1 MKFGAAIYMPLKFTP
16 FDLTFTVAGKG
27 IVNNAGD
34 LKLDAADGFLIAPQK
49 GIKFGDLGASA
60 KAIDFSGS
68 GIGGSGY
75 SLYFDDS
82 NYWKGSNKLYVTE
95 ARFNYLYVTGGVAS
109 INKIHQSANI
119 AEPFKTTKCTIT
131 VVAPGAGYGV
141 WRFEPGTNAGTA
153 KIVAYA
159 GTSTAG
165 TVIQDNIGAGF

>member
-1 MKFGAAIYMPLKFTP
+1 MPLRKPTNFLNTD
-16 FDLTFTVAGKG
+16 FTFTVANKG
-27 IVNNAGD
+27 VVNNAGD
-34 LKLDAADGFLIAPQK
+34 LKLDAADGFFIAPQK
-49 GIKFGDLGASA
+49 GIKFGNLGANA

-75 SLYFDDS
+75 PLYFNDS

-141 WRFEPGTNAGTA
+141 WRFEPGTNNGTA
-153 KIVAYA
+153 KIVVYA
-159 GTSTAG
+159 GTSTTG
-165 TVIQDNIGAGF
+165 VVIADNIGAGF